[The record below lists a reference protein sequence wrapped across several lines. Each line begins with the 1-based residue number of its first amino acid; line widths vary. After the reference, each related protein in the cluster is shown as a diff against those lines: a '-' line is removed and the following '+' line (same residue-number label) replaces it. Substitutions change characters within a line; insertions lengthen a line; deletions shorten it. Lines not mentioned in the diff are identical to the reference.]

1 MKRCVNKKVLA
12 TMVCLS
18 LSAGTAYA
26 SELEQQQVDIPDIKP
41 GQEFYINSQ
50 GKIIIGTP
58 QEETAK
64 TEAVQEAGT
73 DEEYDDE
80 YLLAI
85 FRPRMQLTVDGK
97 IVMDNYDGT
106 PAELPESMVI
116 YQPTDSE
123 NEKANTVAT
132 ESDVKEEIANTVV
145 PVTSYPVEDSAVK
158 QEFAGQEKKLL
169 AQESIEESVSENTE
183 PLKDAITVNDTAQ
196 EDIPVITEPIP
207 SVQINNVSVEKDNT
221 ERAAVSGKSKVTN
234 SVMQK
239 VVTSGEMKRNAAEE
253 EMSRLLDRS
262 ISQSGVEL
270 MVTMLNRNQ
279 EMSHIDKLNCYI
291 GYCRAINNRELP
303 SDVKAALVKLVTDI
317 FE

>member
-1 MKRCVNKKVLA
+1 
-12 TMVCLS
+12 MVCLS

-26 SELEQQQVDIPDIKP
+26 SELEQQQIDVPDIKT

-58 QEETAK
+58 QEDQAQ
-64 TEAVQEAGT
+64 TEAVQEAAT

-80 YLLAI
+80 YMLAI

-97 IVMDNYDGT
+97 IIMDNYDGT
-106 PAELPESMVI
+106 PAELPEPMVI

-132 ESDVKEEIANTVV
+132 ESDTKDGINVV
-145 PVTSYPVEDSAVK
+145 APVASYPVEDSTGK
-158 QEFAGQEKKLL
+158 QDFVEQETQEKKLL
-169 AQESIEESVSENTE
+169 AEHTVEQNVSESAE
-183 PLKDAITVNDTAQ
+183 PLKDVLPVNHVNGAVQ
-196 EDIPVITEPIP
+196 EEIPVITALSPQL
-207 SVQINNVSVEKDNT
+207 QINNVSVEKDNA
-221 ERAAVSGKSKVTN
+221 ERAAVSDRAKVKN

-239 VVTSGEMKRNAAEE
+239 IVTTGEMKRNAAEE
-253 EMSRLLDRS
+253 EMSKLLDKS
-262 ISQSGVEL
+262 ISRGGVEL

-291 GYCRAINNRELP
+291 GYCRAVSNKELP
-303 SDVKAALVKLVTDI
+303 NDVKSSLLQLITDK